1 LTEKIEE
8 LQEVLLAVEPETEPS
23 PEKAMERLR
32 HARTANEI
40 VKLKSQRKRLKSQSK
55 E

>member
-8 LQEVLLAVEPETEPS
+8 LQEVLLAVEPETRPS

-32 HARTANEI
+32 HTWTENEI